1 MSNIKISS
9 KHTLIKINPL
19 TIIIVFLSLIF
30 GRFNYIFIHYI
41 IALFH
46 EICHV
51 LTAKIFKIK
60 VNSISFL
67 PFGFYAKMDELEKE
81 KPMRQLLVIIMG
93 PLSFFPVWLILNILR
108 LNFIISSY
116 TYDFAF
122 TSAHFSFSLAS
133 NRITCAPFRSSRDT
147 ADNPL
152 IPVPMTSAFV
162 SANSIVPPYIA
173 ASAIRQQNA
182 SIIEN
187 PACLNSFS
195 IRSGS

>member
-1 MSNIKISS
+1 MTNLSNIKTSS

-51 LTAKIFKIK
+51 LIAKIFKIK

-122 TSAHFSFSLAS
+122 TSALTVMLF
-133 NRITCAPFRSSRDT
+133 N
-147 ADNPL
+147 L
-152 IPVPMTSAFV
+152 IPLYPLDGAR
-162 SANSIVPPYIA
+162 ARNNCCYQI
-173 ASAIRQQNA
+173 
-182 SIIEN
+182 
-187 PACLNSFS
+187 
-195 IRSGS
+195 G